1 MCTIRQLI
9 VKLANKSRRSFQYVD
24 KEELIIAHMDGGVD
38 VFIKPPQGW
47 PLSMSAL
54 KLVSLRSSDQ
64 NAKGISLSLL
74 SKVEEAADSL
84 DVDIRK
90 SITDF
95 VDGIEEILLEK
106 MRADLH

>member
-1 MCTIRQLI
+1 MMVI
-9 VKLANKSRRSFQYVD
+9 
-24 KEELIIAHMDGGVD
+24 
-38 VFIKPPQGW
+38 
-47 PLSMSAL
+47 PLS
-54 KLVSLRSSDQ
+54 
-64 NAKGISLSLL
+64 LSG
-74 SKVEEAADSL
+74 VVQEAADSL